1 LPATGKATIAY
12 SNTAPKRLPKEIA
25 RIELP
30 AFEEELLITDSYC
43 EYIDLENSATAE
55 ALRASGIRKCDIKV
69 NFTTGKDGKPGNM
82 SIASCNVSTTG
93 HITPA
98 DIEQIKATATATAIG
113 HIAGKQWYAERKTRY
128 NAHIIYHYGPSMEI
142 AGNNSNLPLMA
153 GATAIR

>member
-1 LPATGKATIAY
+1 MPVAGKATIAY

-25 RIELP
+25 KIELP
-30 AFEEELLITDSYC
+30 VIEEEQLITDSYC
-43 EYIDLENSATAE
+43 EYIDLENSPAAE
-55 ALRASGIRKCDIKV
+55 TLRASGIRKCDIKV

-82 SIASCNVSTTG
+82 SIASCNVTAPGNT
-93 HITPA
+93 TPA
-98 DIEQIKATATATAIG
+98 YIEQIKATATAATIE

-142 AGNNSNLPLMA
+142 AGNNHRLPLMA